1 MFIIPTYIYIHK
13 HEETGTGRDTK
24 EGGEK
29 MGAGGGRGGQIPK
42 LMNGIFFFVSRFA
55 LAVRR

>member
-29 MGAGGGRGGQIPK
+29 MGGGGGGGGGGRKRPSARSGVLWP
-42 LMNGIFFFVSRFA
+42 FA
-55 LAVRR
+55 LEY

>member
-13 HEETGTGRDTK
+13 HEGTGTGRDTM

-29 MGAGGGRGGQIPK
+29 MGRGGGGGSKEAISEDRGIVA
-42 LMNGIFFFVSRFA
+42 FRS
-55 LAVRR
+55 

>member
-13 HEETGTGRDTK
+13 HEGTGTGRDTM

-29 MGAGGGRGGQIPK
+29 MGSGGGGSKEAISEDRGTVA
-42 LMNGIFFFVSRFA
+42 FRS
-55 LAVRR
+55 